1 MAFTDVADVA
11 DVSDDLPVLEAAT
24 PPNPFYFNDSQVVLK
39 VEQNIYKIHRH
50 FLVRES
56 EFFQDLFSLPQG
68 DSASVEGVDDE
79 NPICVPDTPTKE
91 FENLLRFFYFGMH
104 DDYRPA
110 VDDWIA
116 MLSISTRLTFPRVR
130 ERAIKELTSR
140 LEEIDPFDLIGL
152 AIKYDLQQWL
162 KPAYR
167 RIVTRSN
174 LISHAEA
181 EKIPFPMAVMLMRS
195 REQHWKSYNDRPTGS
210 IMFQVASPGRPAT
223 PPHIHLAADRI
234 IDSEVKLM
242 HQVSREPASNQ
253 RRPKGKRK

>member
-1 MAFTDVADVA
+1 MSGPLMDV
-11 DVSDDLPVLEAAT
+11 LPVLVEST
-24 PPNPFYFNDSQVVLK
+24 PRNPFYFNDSQVVLK
-39 VEQNIYKIHRH
+39 VEQKIYKIHRH

-68 DSASVEGVDDE
+68 DSANVEGVDE

-116 MLSISTRLTFPRVR
+116 MLYISTRLTFPRVR
-130 ERAIKELTSR
+130 ERAIKEITSR

-152 AIKYDLQQWL
+152 AVKYDVQQWL

-167 RIVTRSN
+167 RIVTRSK
-174 LISHAEA
+174 LITHAEA
-181 EKIPFPMAVMLMRS
+181 EKISFPMAVMLMRS
-195 REQHWKSYNDRPTGS
+195 REQHWKKCDSNLNPPKIRAFRHPDPL
-210 IMFQVASPGRPAT
+210 T
-223 PPHIHLAADRI
+223 PPDMHLTADHI

-242 HQVSREPASNQ
+242 DQVSREPAVPTMSDV
-253 RRPKGKRK
+253 